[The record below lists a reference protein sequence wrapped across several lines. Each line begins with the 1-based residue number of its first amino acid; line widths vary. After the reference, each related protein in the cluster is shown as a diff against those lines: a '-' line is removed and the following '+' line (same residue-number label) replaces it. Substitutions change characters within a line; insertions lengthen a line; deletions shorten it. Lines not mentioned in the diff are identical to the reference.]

1 MKNDLDIYSGYK
13 IFLKIFIYQFNKILS
28 GVIEVELSRD
38 RYYEVVVLYI
48 EEQEIGDDML
58 VLCYNWGDFEG
69 YDE

>member
-38 RYYEVVVLYI
+38 RYYEVVVIIYRRV
-48 EEQEIGDDML
+48 G
-58 VLCYNWGDFEG
+58 NR
-69 YDE
+69 